1 MLISCTVYTLQIHI
15 TTRMRP
21 ASEKETVIVLVLNM
35 PFHYYITYYYIA
47 SINSVCASVLSKAE
61 LKTNR

>member
-15 TTRMRP
+15 TARMRP

-35 PFHYYITYYYIA
+35 PFHYYITVVT
-47 SINSVCASVLSKAE
+47 SIYKE
-61 LKTNR
+61 RM